1 MSTLLLER
9 QELAFKNV
17 TALLT
22 GNYVLIFLAV
32 LSVMSIMAL
41 SAAEPT
47 VWPWCHE
54 LLAAVIAHFR
64 IAEYAILTYNW
75 ES

>member
-1 MSTLLLER
+1 MSNETEIR
-9 QELAFKNV
+9 GIVRSF
-17 TALLT
+17 
-22 GNYVLIFLAV
+22 LIA
-32 LSVMSIMAL
+32 VMSIMAF

-47 VWPWCHE
+47 VWSWCHE